1 MKWNR
6 AALEA
11 SRSDDPLRHLYCN
24 RLAIQ
29 YHNSYTC
36 LRQVD
41 DLNISLKFSDEA
53 LKCLPANHPREANY
67 KRLLA
72 EAYAAK
78 YNLMHDTVD
87 RDRALEYFRSAAYTP
102 NSNPSHLWK
111 AVEGWVHFSELSRLS
126 DESVTAY
133 SAVYHILPELFWL
146 GSDIKS
152 KHETLRQYDVAGVT
166 INAIAACV
174 ECHDLERAV
183 EFLEQSLSLTLQQLL
198 ELQNDLS
205 ILREQFPSYA
215 STLEDLSFELR
226 KIASSS
232 HDLDHDKRG
241 DWNMQRKL
249 TIERGALLKT
259 VRQLP
264 GFDDFLLPATF
275 HSLVAAADFGPIII
289 LNCSSKRCDA
299 IIMFPGGQLVHV
311 GIPKVDSEAVTKHYD
326 LLRSALRRFGIHS
339 RETRDMDGEHR
350 AGRPMPRRGDDGETA
365 MNTVLSWIWT
375 YIVSVV
381 FQTLQAV
388 SRDHQYS

>member
-1 MKWNR
+1 M
-6 AALEA
+6 
-11 SRSDDPLRHLYCN
+11 
-24 RLAIQ
+24 
-29 YHNSYTC
+29 
-36 LRQVD
+36 
-41 DLNISLKFSDEA
+41 
-53 LKCLPANHPREANY
+53 
-67 KRLLA
+67 
-72 EAYAAK
+72 
-78 YNLMHDTVD
+78 
-87 RDRALEYFRSAAYTP
+87 
-102 NSNPSHLWK
+102 
-111 AVEGWVHFSELSRLS
+111 
-126 DESVTAY
+126 
-133 SAVYHILPELFWL
+133 
-146 GSDIKS
+146 
-152 KHETLRQYDVAGVT
+152 
-166 INAIAACV
+166 
-174 ECHDLERAV
+174 
-183 EFLEQSLSLTLQQLL
+183 SLTLQQLL

-205 ILREQFPSYA
+205 ILKEQFPSYA

-232 HDLDHDKRG
+232 HDLDHDKCG
-241 DWNMQRKL
+241 DWNRQRKL
-249 TIERGALLKT
+249 TIERGAVLKT
-259 VRQLP
+259 IRQLP

-299 IIMFPGGQLVHV
+299 IVMFPGGQLVHV

-388 SRDHQYS
+388 SRNH